1 MLHQDFLARFS
12 KYSAASSRQR
22 NMYIYMHT
30 IYIYIGTLFLDT
42 LTNSVI
48 YVRLAPYKHC
58 WIYFWPSLKLYI
70 FRWSKLYLFV
80 GIVGYK
86 LVPLNNVKF
95 QQVQERSHS
104 ACKLPVGR
112 LYTTKEC
119 VRGSQNR
126 VIAYRCFLRFIHPL
140 HAAFISQSCLDH
152 AHCIV
157 YCTCLISLCFNPLE
171 NVQFQGGRTIY
182 PTMLANCK

>member
-1 MLHQDFLARFS
+1 MHHQDFLARFS

-30 IYIYIGTLFLDT
+30 IYIYIYIGTLFLDT

-157 YCTCLISLCFNPLE
+157 YCTQSLDFSTPRKIK
-171 NVQFQGGRTIY
+171 GGRKIDFR
-182 PTMLANCK
+182 MLATCK